1 MQSLAE
7 KGRDFY
13 NRNLKQSFEPERNGE
28 FIALDPETGTYFLGK
43 TGREALAQAET
54 AHPDRQ
60 FYLQRIGYTF
70 AHSFAGVRSKNG

>member
-13 NRNLKQSFEPERNGE
+13 NRNLKHLFEPERNGE
-28 FIALDPETGTYFLGK
+28 FVALDPETGTCFLGK
-43 TGREALAQAET
+43 TGREALGKAEA

-60 FYLQRIGYTF
+60 FYLQRVGYTF
-70 AHSFAGVRSKNG
+70 AHSFAGVGVKN